1 MKKKS
6 SIIVVLLTVICVSSL
21 TSAIILEVPL
31 DYGDGG
37 VFDYQSVFFNQR
49 GVLSVTTVGFFNGS
63 GVSIAEM
70 IISANS
76 FDNISFRLKI
86 FDSEIE
92 SYVDPNNELGL
103 YSKTRKAIV
112 SPNVDTKGEIYCILS
127 VTNEPG
133 DITYASIYLEY
144 YYSEE
149 SYYIPPWA
157 EDDYISL
164 EDHRKALNKLYWA
177 IAQIILGAIGGG
189 LLIWLI
195 ARKKYQRSDEQ

>member
-1 MKKKS
+1 MRKKS
-6 SIIVVLLTVICVSSL
+6 SLISIFLIVLCVSSL

-37 VFDYQSVFFNQR
+37 VFDYQEIFFNER

-63 GVSIAEM
+63 GVGIAEM
-70 IISANS
+70 IITANN
-76 FDNISFRLKI
+76 FDNDTFRLKI

-92 SYVDPNNELGL
+92 AYVDSTNELGL
-103 YSKTRKAIV
+103 YSKTRKVIV
-112 SPNVDTKGEIYCILS
+112 SPNPDTVGAMFCIIS

-149 SYYIPPWA
+149 SYYIPPWE

-164 EDHRKALNKLYWA
+164 EDYQKALNKLYWV
-177 IAQIILGAIGGG
+177 IAQIILGAMGGG

-195 ARKKYQRSDEQ
+195 ARKKYQRKDE

>member
-6 SIIVVLLTVICVSSL
+6 LLLGVLLTVICVSSL

-37 VFDYQSVFFNQR
+37 VFDYQDVFFNER

-112 SPNVDTKGEIYCILS
+112 SPNPDSKGAIYCIVS

-133 DITYASIYLEY
+133 DIVYASIYLEY

-164 EDHRKALNKLYWA
+164 EDYRKALNKLYWA

-189 LLIWLI
+189 FLIWVI
-195 ARKKYQRSDEQ
+195 ARKKYQRKDE